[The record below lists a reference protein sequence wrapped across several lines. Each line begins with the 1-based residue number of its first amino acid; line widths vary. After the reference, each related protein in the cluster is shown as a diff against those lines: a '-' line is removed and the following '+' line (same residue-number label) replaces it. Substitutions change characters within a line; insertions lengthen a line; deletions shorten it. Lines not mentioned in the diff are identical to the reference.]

1 MKLIIIII
9 TCYNKHEFWLSG
21 HPVQRFFFSNIIF
34 KGEDPQINITQK
46 KFNFI
51 FSHFQPLSKLV
62 DLYPIDPENNTMR
75 PSFQETV
82 GI

>member
-1 MKLIIIII
+1 MTSSSSSSNMLQ
-9 TCYNKHEFWLSG
+9 HEFWLPG
-21 HPVQRFFFSNIIF
+21 HPVQRFFFSNVIF
-34 KGEDPQINITQK
+34 KGEEPQINITQM

-62 DLYPIDPENNTMR
+62 DLYPIGPENSTMR
-75 PSFQETV
+75 LSFQETV